1 MKRALAT
8 LLAGAL
14 LATSCAGGGPPPTT
28 TTTTTTSDL
37 PTASVPLEDH
47 ALTFVPEEDSFSFEN
62 FGGGE
67 PPADLTVNMARRLYG
82 DDQVCQEVVDNRCT
96 PYPVIL
102 QLIQQVNRSMRGG
115 LCEGLAVLSLRLE
128 GDTTALTTFQQ
139 VQQAAQLVKEDPA
152 LLSEIAYWYVTQFS
166 PEVQE
171 RATAYRT
178 MSPADLARILM
189 DDFASAEAGDSH
201 TGYTIGIYSD
211 HGGHA
216 VTPYRV
222 IETADGYRIYIYD
235 SNWPTTE
242 RWIDV
247 GSDGT
252 WVYALAATNPSEEA
266 SAWSGG
272 VGTMELTPMGARQGP
287 FTCSFCPQSNSAK
300 SGTMLTVA
308 ATGGKQMTIQIETES
323 GDRLGY
329 YDDGFVNEI
338 EGATY
343 RYLIS
348 GPSTADPVL
357 VFLPPEVEVFS
368 ADVGQIE
375 VPAPEDVADA
385 TELGETP
392 SSEPPEQAPEEATQT
407 FSLLL
412 LNEEKSIQVEAVVEE
427 PVEDPDPGEPAV
439 EEVSVLEITETSID
453 VGDLEEATISI
464 AVEAV
469 EIKIELEDD
478 QTIEIEFAP
487 EDVAD
492 EAIEIDITDVE
503 GEVVAE
509 VEIDLTERTVEEA
522 PTVVEIVYNE
532 DTGEITQEEE
542 EIEAWVASDA
552 EYFQAVVEDRV
563 EEVLGAAWAE
573 EVTEDAIWEDEETE
587 SLLTEVMAE
596 VEDDYWEDDYWEET
610 TYDEEYFEEVEEEAW
625 KDDSDNPL
633 VLAAPVLVGQAP
645 VSRSTVVRFW
655 TTVDSEALSEVTTRT
670 ETYQD
675 PGGTLTEIWTDTQWE
690 ILETTSE
697 WTETQTETGTL
708 NTYSDAGNLVE
719 ETLWETATL
728 VEASQ
733 ESSVITDAWTTSDL
747 VATDQ
752 DCLFRQNQLEQPPFA
767 VSLDASSLGSDRTA
781 RLPLSASSM
790 KAASLRYR
798 APSSATQ
805 SMSTVS
811 TPNAW
816 LHWQW
821 DNDTD
826 EKPSGC
832 ATPGNPSVVQRED
845 NSVTTSVATTETLEA
860 SGLSWIPDG
869 LWYDAITTVD
879 TTVKTFTDV
888 TTVEWS
894 DGYTAITYSDDYDV
908 TSTSQSVSGWTND
921 CEVTGPN
928 DIYSWTGMGDWCI
941 VDSESGDGNDDDI
954 TFTLTETKTV
964 QITAATNL
972 TCDGWPGNNNNG
984 ENDYGDPYVYLY
996 DSNNN
1001 LIESDD
1007 DDGCTCGNNCPDSG
1021 NCWDSLITRELTAG
1035 TYTVKARV
1043 YSVGTGGWYKLT
1055 IDTV

>member
-14 LATSCAGGGPPPTT
+14 LATSCAGEGPPTT
-28 TTTTTTSDL
+28 TTSI
-37 PTASVPLEDH
+37 PPKASVLLEDH
-47 ALTFVPEEDSFSFEN
+47 AITFIPEEDSFSFEN

-82 DDQVCQEVVDNRCT
+82 DDQVCQDVVDNRCT

-102 QLIQQVNRSMRGG
+102 QLIQQANRSMRGG

-128 GDTTALTTFQQ
+128 GDTNALTTFQQ

-171 RATAYRT
+171 RSTIYRS
-178 MSPADLARILM
+178 MSPTDLAEILM
-189 DDFASAEAGDSH
+189 DDFASAEVGDSH

-211 HGGHA
+211 MGGHA

-222 IETADGYRIYIYD
+222 EETADAGYRLYIYD

-247 GSDGT
+247 SSDGT

-329 YDDGFVNEI
+329 YDGGFVNEI

-348 GPSTADPVL
+348 GASTADPVL

-375 VPAPEDVADA
+375 VPVPEAVADA
-385 TELGETP
+385 TELGETQK
-392 SSEPPEQAPEEATQT
+392 SKTYEPPEQAPEESTQM

-412 LNEEKSIQVEAVVEE
+412 LNEEKSIQIEAAMMEPAKE
-427 PVEDPDPGEPAV
+427 PVAGEPVV
-439 EEVSVLEITETSID
+439 EEVSILEITETSID
-453 VGDLEEATISI
+453 VGALEEATVSI

-487 EDVAD
+487 EDVVE
-492 EAIEIDITDVE
+492 EAIEIDITDIT

-509 VEIDLTERTVEEA
+509 VEIDLTERTPDEA
-522 PTVVEIVYNE
+522 PMVVEIVYDA
-532 DTGEITQEEE
+532 DTGEVTQEEE

-552 EYFQAVVEDRV
+552 EYFQAVAEDRL
-563 EEVLGAAWAE
+563 EEVLGEAWAE
-573 EVTEDAIWEDEETE
+573 EVTEDAVWEDEETE
-587 SLLTEVMAE
+587 SLLTEVLAE
-596 VEDDYWEDDYWEET
+596 VEDDYWEDEYWEET
-610 TYDEEYFEEVEEEAW
+610 TYDEEWFEEKEEEEEW
-625 KDDSDNPL
+625 RDDSDNPL
-633 VLAAPVLVGQAP
+633 VLAAPVLIEQVPTA
-645 VSRSTVVRFW
+645 RTTVIRMW
-655 TTVDSEALSEVTTRT
+655 TTVDVETLSEITDRT

-675 PGGTLTEIWTDTQWE
+675 PGGTLTEIWMDTHWE
-690 ILETTSE
+690 THETTTE
-697 WTETQTETGTL
+697 WMETLSETGTL
-708 NTYSDAGNLVE
+708 NTYSDNGSMVE
-719 ETLWETATL
+719 ETSWETSTL
-728 VEASQ
+728 EEGFQ
-733 ESSVITDAWTTSDL
+733 ESSVITAVWTTSDL
-747 VATDQ
+747 VAMDQ
-752 DCLFRQNQLEQPPFA
+752 ACLYRQNLLDQPPFV
-767 VSLDASSLGSDRTA
+767 VSSSASSHGSDRVV
-781 RLPLSASSM
+781 RSPLSSSSM
-790 KAASLRYR
+790 KAA
-798 APSSATQ
+798 
-805 SMSTVS
+805 
-811 TPNAW
+811 W
-816 LHWQW
+816 LPLQNDPWS
-821 DNDTD
+821 NDTD

-832 ATPGNPSVVQRED
+832 ATPGNASVVQRED
-845 NSVTTSVATTETLEA
+845 NSVTTSVSNTVTSEATDGYWLDTE
-860 SGLSWIPDG
+860 
-869 LWYDAITTVD
+869 TTVD

-888 TTVEWS
+888 TTIVWS
-894 DGYTAITYSDDYDV
+894 DDYIDITYSSAYDV
-908 TSTSQSVSGWTND
+908 TSTNTSVNSWSND
-921 CEVTGPN
+921 CALTGGN
-928 DIYSWTGMGDWCI
+928 NTVWTGFGDHCI
-941 VDSESGDGNDDDI
+941 VDIEDGTGTGGDEV

-964 QITAATNL
+964 KILAETLL

-984 ENDYGDPYVYLY
+984 ENAYGDPYIYLY
-996 DSNNN
+996 DSSGN

-1007 DDGCTCGNNCPDSG
+1007 DDGCNCEPNCPDEG

-1035 TYTVKARV
+1035 TYTVKGRV
-1043 YSVGTGGWYKLT
+1043 YSSGTAGWYKLT

>member
-1 MKRALAT
+1 LAAL
-8 LLAGAL
+8 LIWGL
-14 LATSCAGGGPPPTT
+14 LATSCSGGDTSPTPESTT
-28 TTTTTTSDL
+28 TTATL
-37 PTASVPLEDH
+37 GIPLEDH
-47 ALTFVPEEDSFSFEN
+47 AITFTPEEDSFAFEN

-82 DDQVCQEVVDNRCT
+82 DDQVCQDVVDNQCT

-102 QLIQQVNRSMRGG
+102 QLISQANRSMRGG

-128 GDTTALTTFQQ
+128 GDTGALTAFQQ
-139 VQQAAQLVKEDPA
+139 VQQAAALVKEDPA

-166 PEVQE
+166 PEVQD

-189 DDFASAEAGDSH
+189 DDFASAEAGNAH

-211 HGGHA
+211 MGGHA

-222 IETADGYRIYIYD
+222 EETADAGYRIYIYD

-247 GSDGT
+247 GPDGT

-272 VGTMELTPMGARQGP
+272 VGTMELTPMGVRQGP

-308 ATGGKQMTIQIETES
+308 ATGEKQMTIQIETES

-329 YDDGFVNEI
+329 YDGDFVNEI

-348 GPSTADPVL
+348 GASTADPVL

-375 VPAPEDVADA
+375 IPAPAD
-385 TELGETP
+385 
-392 SSEPPEQAPEEATQT
+392 EPQQEEQVEEEVEKGQ

-412 LNEEKSIQVEAVVEE
+412 LNEEKSIQIEAAVEE
-427 PVEDPDPGEPAV
+427 PVEDPVPGEPAV

-453 VGDLEEATISI
+453 VGDLEEATVAI

-469 EIKIELEDD
+469 EIKIELENE

-487 EDVAD
+487 EDVVE
-492 EAIEIDITDVE
+492 EAIEIGITDVE

-509 VEIDLTERTVEEA
+509 VEIDLTERAVEDA
-522 PTVVEIVYNE
+522 PLVVEIDYDE
-532 DTGEITQEEE
+532 ETGVVTQEEE

-563 EEVLGAAWAE
+563 EEVLGEAWAE
-573 EVTEDAIWEDEETE
+573 EVAVDTVWEDEETE

-596 VEDDYWEDDYWEET
+596 VEDDYWEDEYWEET

-625 KDDSDNPL
+625 RDDSDNPL

-655 TTVDSEALSEVTTRT
+655 TTVGLETLSEVTDRT
-670 ETYQD
+670 EVYQD
-675 PGGTLTEIWTDTQWE
+675 EAGTLTEVWTDTHWE
-690 ILETTSE
+690 IQETTSE
-697 WTETQTETGTL
+697 WTETLHETGTL
-708 NTYSDAGNLVE
+708 NTYSDNGELVE
-719 ETLWETATL
+719 ETLWETA
-728 VEASQ
+728 VSEEDSQ
-733 ESSVITDAWTTSDL
+733 ESFVVTDAWITSDL
-747 VATDQ
+747 VATDR
-752 DCLFRQNQLEQPPFA
+752 DCLYRRNQEEPFA
-767 VSLDASSLGSDRTA
+767 PSRQAMI
-781 RLPLSASSM
+781 RLPHQND
-790 KAASLRYR
+790 
-798 APSSATQ
+798 P
-805 SMSTVS
+805 
-811 TPNAW
+811 
-816 LHWQW
+816 W

-845 NSVTTSVATTETLEA
+845 NSVTTSVSTTETLEA

-894 DGYTAITYSDDYDV
+894 DGYIDITYSDDYDV

-1001 LIESDD
+1001 LVEKDD
-1007 DDGCTCGNNCPDSG
+1007 DDGCTCGNNCPDEG